1 MLKTTLRPHQIEGVE
16 KSLPHPGFCLFMEQR
31 TGKTLTALA
40 IVEKR
45 KPRLLMIVTVKNG
58 KKVWKDQI
66 AEHLEIDWPMQVVIT
81 HFQEL
86 HLTRA
91 NWRKL
96 FREYTKGD
104 IMVICD
110 ESHLIKR
117 RGSQAARIVRSL
129 GKLAAWRLA
138 LTGTPLS
145 PRSNL
150 KRRKRSTRLEVTDGL
165 EDIWSQFDFIDPTI
179 LGTAEEFESRY
190 LVKGGF
196 RGFKVVGYRNKSELR
211 KLIEKYSYRKLLGEV
226 QEQKTKIRRVKLKI
240 PLTSKTRGIYEELD
254 KKMNAFVN
262 GVRVTIPLLAAKTQK
277 LQQVASGFLIDRER
291 DKVHRIGTEK
301 LQALERLL
309 RKIFSQGHGTKVVIC
324 AKFIPEIEAISKLI
338 SRMGLT
344 HQLISGKSPFSGK
357 FEVDVTVIQVQSG
370 VAIDLSEAD
379 TFIFY
384 SCSHKHTDYEQARF
398 RVLSFDKQAVVYYY
412 LLASDTVDE
421 IVYEATTKKRDLTT
435 LVLDH
440 YRRKRNEQSDRNRSR
455 RCLPRTRLQRV
466 AR

>member
-1 MLKTTLRPHQIEGVE
+1 MLKTTLRPHQVEAVE
-16 KSLPHPGFCLFMEQR
+16 KALPHPGFCLFMEQR

-45 KPRLLMIVTVKNG
+45 KPRLLMIITVKNG

-66 AEHLEIDWPMQVVIT
+66 EEHLTIDWPMQVVIT
-81 HFQEL
+81 HYQEL
-86 HLTRA
+86 HLERA

-96 FREYTKGD
+96 FREYSKGD

-145 PRSNL
+145 PRSAL
-150 KRRKRSTRLEVTDGL
+150 KRRKRYTRLLVTEGL
-165 EDIWSQFDFIDPTI
+165 EDIWSQFDFINPEI
-179 LGTAEEFESRY
+179 LGEQEQFAKRY
-190 LVKGGF
+190 LIRGGF
-196 RGFKVVGYRNKSELR
+196 KNYSVIGYQHQSELR
-211 KLIEKYSYRKLLGEV
+211 KIIEKYSYRKLLEEV
-226 QEQKTKIRRVKLKI
+226 QETKTKIRRVKLKLRLR
-240 PLTSKTRGIYEELD
+240 PRTRKIYKELD
-254 KKMNAFVN
+254 EKMTAFVN
-262 GVRVTIPLLAAKTQK
+262 GVRVTIPLIAAKTQK

-291 DKVHRIGTEK
+291 DQVLRFGTEK
-301 LQALERLL
+301 LRRLEKLL
-309 RKIFSQGHGTKVVIC
+309 GRIFSQGHGEKVVIC
-324 AKFIPEIEAISKLI
+324 AKFIPEIEAISQLV

-344 HQLISGKSPFSGK
+344 HQLISGKNPFSGK

-421 IVYEATTKKRDLTT
+421 LVYEATTKKRDLTT

-440 YRRKRNEQSDRNRSR
+440 YRRKRNESSDRNRGSR
-455 RCLPRTRLQRV
+455 RISRDGFQRR